1 MKSTPNRAVDRQK
14 QIYLAGLQGKRTHIP
29 IDLKQIIEICRNRLP
44 RDAFDYID
52 GGAGTED
59 TIKENRRAFDRWRI
73 TPRMLVDVSDVNT
86 EVSLFGAS
94 YASPFFLC
102 PIGVLELAHPQADLA
117 VARAAADL
125 DIPLMISNQSST
137 HLESIIAAAPS
148 NPTFFQLY
156 WSKSDDLVRSLVE
169 RAEKAG
175 CRGIVVTLD
184 TTFLG
189 WRARDLD
196 NASLPFLVGKGIAQY
211 TSDPV
216 FRDLVLEESGMPSAG
231 RLNWH
236 AIKAFFSMA
245 QRYPGSTFQNLRS
258 RVGLKSVQKFIN
270 IYIRPS
276 LTWDDLGFLRSIT
289 KLPIILK
296 GILHTSD
303 AKRAHDEGVDAIY
316 VSNHGGRQ
324 IDGAI
329 GALDALTSIS
339 KELNGNVPILFDSGV
354 RGGSDA
360 YKALALGA
368 TMVGIG
374 RPYVYALA
382 AGGEQGVHGLLE
394 NMLAEF
400 ELTMALCGS
409 TSLSEVDIDHLYRG

>member
-52 GGAGTED
+52 GGAGRED

-73 TPRMLVDVSDVNT
+73 TPRMLVDVSEVNT

-117 VARAAADL
+117 VAQAAEDVDL
-125 DIPLMISNQSST
+125 PLMISNQSSMDM
-137 HLESIIAAAPS
+137 ESITATAPTCA
-148 NPTFFQLY
+148 TFFQLY
-156 WSKSDDLVRSLVE
+156 WSKSDDLVRSLVQ
-169 RAEKAG
+169 RAEKVG

-189 WRARDLD
+189 WRVRDLD

-245 QRYPGSTFQNLRS
+245 QRHPGSTFQNLRS

-382 AGGEQGVHGLLE
+382 AGGELGVHEQLE